1 MKKKLWYNP
10 PMSLSLS
17 DWKTWRD
24 NTKAQYPIQ
33 YWFRETLTYWGAIQ
47 IKLPCRELYW
57 KIYRFFNPCH
67 KDIRKAIPRHKDIR
81 KAIPRQWSD
90 IASLIVD
97 VNFAMILSF
106 HEEADESFVDWDGTP
121 EHRQFKNWLDSA
133 VHWIKEGRPNCEAQK
148 DALHPP
154 YPLPPELEGK
164 SYTELYSE
172 LNKIEQLIVETD
184 SNILKQMIDYRD
196 YMWT

>member
-1 MKKKLWYNP
+1 MSNRFYSKMKKDSWYP
-10 PMSLSLS
+10 TPRSLSLD
-17 DWKTWRD
+17 DWQSWRE

-33 YWFRETLTYWGAIQ
+33 YWFRETLTHWFAVQ

-67 KDIRKAIPRHKDIR
+67 KDIRKAIPR
-81 KAIPRQWSD
+81 QWSD
-90 IASLIVD
+90 ITSLIVD

-148 DALHPP
+148 NALYPP
-154 YPLPPELEGK
+154 HPLPPELKGK
-164 SYTELYSE
+164 SYTELYGE
-172 LNKIEQLIVETD
+172 LNKIEQLIAETD
-184 SNILKQMIDYRD
+184 GNILKQMIDYRD